1 MHSNKIAAALSRK
14 QEGRFP
20 TLNHVGTAA
29 LSCPAGQSPAG
40 HRDTIPPS
48 IPTCRKDA
56 TNGAPSESRPNQYCP
71 YLPRTESSSFW
82 ES

>member
-14 QEGRFP
+14 QEGDLVP
-20 TLNHVGTAA
+20 VPDHVGTAA
-29 LSCPAGQSPAG
+29 LGCPAGQSPAE
-40 HRDTIPPS
+40 HWNTIPHLLS
-48 IPTCRKDA
+48 RKARQEWGTLA
-56 TNGAPSESRPNQYCP
+56 TATSQYCP